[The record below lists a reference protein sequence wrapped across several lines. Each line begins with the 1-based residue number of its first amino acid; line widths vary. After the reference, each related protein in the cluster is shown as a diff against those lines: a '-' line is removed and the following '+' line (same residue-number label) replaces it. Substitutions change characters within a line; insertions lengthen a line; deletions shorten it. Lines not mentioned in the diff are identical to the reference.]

1 MSGSF
6 RMKTKKKKKKRTL
19 KFFHPHNG
27 WRNSKKQ
34 KLMEVLVGFNNTSF
48 VSYDGFEEVE
58 PTVQSSGK
66 ALTNKKEGL

>member
-6 RMKTKKKKKKRTL
+6 RMKTRKKKRTL
-19 KFFHPHNG
+19 KFFHPHNER
-27 WRNSKKQ
+27 RNSKKQ

-48 VSYDGFEEVE
+48 VLYYGFEEVE